1 MGVTKKNHVDG
12 ISMYESCF
20 LAMEFPS
27 VKWFCSTILRNL
39 QGQSFAFSRISMG
52 KVTINLKIPGVLSKK
67 YFLNTPYL
75 GFFWNNRFT
84 A

>member
-27 VKWFCSTILRNL
+27 VKWCCSTILRNL
-39 QGQSFAFSRISMG
+39 QGQRFAFSRISMG
-52 KVTINLKIPGVLSKK
+52 KVTINPKIPGVLSKK
-67 YFLNTPYL
+67 VFSQHPLFGLFLE
-75 GFFWNNRFT
+75 
-84 A
+84 